1 MIINSIAK
9 DFENIIAID
18 TAKTSFQVYV
28 VNQKTNRRRN
38 DKVTRKKFVEHITK
52 LGTGLILWNL
62 VAQANIGLESLKN

>member
-9 DFENIIAID
+9 YFENIIAID

-38 DKVTRKKFVEHITK
+38 DKVTRKKEICRAYYKTWHWVDFY
-52 LGTGLILWNL
+52 GIL
-62 VAQANIGLESLKN
+62 

>member
-38 DKVTRKKFVEHITK
+38 DKVTRKKFVE
-52 LGTGLILWNL
+52 
-62 VAQANIGLESLKN
+62 QFSLDREYH